1 MTKWTTNK
9 LVHTVHKNIYKSDI
23 HIHGPDIHIHE
34 PHIHIHIIFMDRV
47 LYELLKVHTAHEFL

>member
-9 LVHTVHKNIYKSDI
+9 LVHTVHMNIHKSDI

-47 LYELLKVHTAHEFL
+47 LYELLKAYTAHEFL

>member
-1 MTKWTTNK
+1 MTKLTKNK
-9 LVHTVHKNIYKSDI
+9 LVHAVHMNIHKSDI

-34 PHIHIHIIFMDRV
+34 PHIHIIFMDRV

>member
-9 LVHTVHKNIYKSDI
+9 LVHTVHMNIHKSDI

-34 PHIHIHIIFMDRV
+34 PHIHIHIIFMERV
-47 LYELLKVHTAHEFL
+47 LRVANEYLR